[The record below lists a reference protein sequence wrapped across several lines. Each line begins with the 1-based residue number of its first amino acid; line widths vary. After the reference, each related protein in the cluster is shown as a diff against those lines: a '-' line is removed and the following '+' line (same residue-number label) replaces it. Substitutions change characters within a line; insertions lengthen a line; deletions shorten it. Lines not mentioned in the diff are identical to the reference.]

1 MKTIINKIQV
11 LCIET
16 DKELRTVLT
25 VLDSFVFIIP
35 FLINSG
41 KACNVFFFSAD
52 FFRKRFLLNELTSD
66 YSSECSSEYDL

>member
-11 LCIET
+11 LCVET

-41 KACNVFFFSAD
+41 KACNVFFFRLIFLEKD
-52 FFRKRFLLNELTSD
+52 FF
-66 YSSECSSEYDL
+66 